1 MGQPSGGGVIKVRAD
16 SVPEGR
22 GTGAVGQGQ
31 IQGLG
36 LLDVEEEVKEV
47 KSESQVS
54 ALSD

>member
-1 MGQPSGGGVIKVRAD
+1 MRAD
-16 SVPEGR
+16 SVSEGR
-22 GTGAVGQGQ
+22 GTGAGGQGQ

-47 KSESQVS
+47 KGESQVS